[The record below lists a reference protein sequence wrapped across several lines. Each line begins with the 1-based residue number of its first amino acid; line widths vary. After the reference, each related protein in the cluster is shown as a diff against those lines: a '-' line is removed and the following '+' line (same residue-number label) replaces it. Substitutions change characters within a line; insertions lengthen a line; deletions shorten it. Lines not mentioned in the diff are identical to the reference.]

1 MNLTSIH
8 NDAGLI
14 HGLAQWLKD
23 TAWLWH
29 RPAATALTRH
39 LAWERAYATGVALK
53 GQKKKKNSKARVPLW
68 YSGLMTQCCH
78 CKGSGHCCGMVW
90 VQSQAWELPRM
101 MDAVK
106 KKTNK
111 IPKIQNPVS

>member
-53 GQKKKKNSKARVPLW
+53 GQKKKKFKSQSSLVVQWVNDPVLSLQGLGSLLWHGVGSVP
-68 YSGLMTQCCH
+68 GLGTSTYHGC
-78 CKGSGHCCGMVW
+78 S
-90 VQSQAWELPRM
+90 
-101 MDAVK
+101 K